1 MIFSFVLFSHC
12 DNFGFVLGWAKSLR
26 LLRIFPLRFPL
37 SHYLRMITMTK
48 PSSKSIQN
56 KMTLFLEIL
65 KNNTIIWFRET
76 CWDNS
81 SVIISFNQRRVQSS
95 IYIITRNWCYLVQ
108 PRTKTWRWM
117 VTKKDLNQHDTVHAD
132 SMWICF
138 SWICKA
144 RFSDIEIVY

>member
-56 KMTLFLEIL
+56 KIALFLEIL

-76 CWDNS
+76 CCDNS

-95 IYIITRNWCYLVQ
+95 IYIITTSL